1 MTPLLQILAL
11 IREGKWSEAHNFAQ
25 FNDSSAADWT
35 DGLKKWQKVIGDTPT
50 PKPILIYGG
59 ADSHEREH
67 YLVDRVA
74 GRAAAVK
81 GITL

>member
-11 IREGKWSEAHNFAQ
+11 IREGKWSEAHNLTQ
-25 FNDSSAADWT
+25 LDDSSASDWT

-59 ADSHEREH
+59 ADSHEREPCW
-67 YLVDRVA
+67 LTGWQDVR
-74 GRAAAVK
+74 RR
-81 GITL
+81 